1 MTKKLNIHIYPS
13 TLSNESRI
21 EKEVMSLIKLKI
33 VDQIIVL
40 GYNDGNL
47 ERETTFSESIKFI
60 RINTLLSKSQ
70 LSFLRHLLFL
80 EFSIRAFFFI
90 FRAKVK
96 IINCHSIHVLP
107 IGILL
112 RFLKKTKVIYD
123 AHELETE
130 VSGSKG
136 IKKIFAKR
144 VERFC
149 IKYVDY
155 TIVVNESIKQWYI
168 KTYNIKKIDVI
179 RNIPIN
185 NCTFNSKTDIFRSTF
200 NIPEGDLVF
209 IYQGLLSATRG
220 VNIVIEAFEKNE
232 NSNKHIIFLGFG
244 PLEGV
249 IKELSITKKLIHF
262 MPKVSP
268 AEVPK
273 YTSSADIGIHM
284 ILNTC
289 LNHYYCL
296 PNKLF
301 EYYLNGLPVI
311 VSGFP
316 ELEKIVKDNDI
327 GWLIEPS
334 VEGLLSV
341 INNIDSSAILKKRDN
356 IKRTNRKFD
365 WIIEEKKYVSVYSSL
380 SI

>member
-1 MTKKLNIHIYPS
+1 
-13 TLSNESRI
+13 
-21 EKEVMSLIKLKI
+21 
-33 VDQIIVL
+33 
-40 GYNDGNL
+40 
-47 ERETTFSESIKFI
+47 
-60 RINTLLSKSQ
+60 
-70 LSFLRHLLFL
+70 
-80 EFSIRAFFFI
+80 
-90 FRAKVK
+90 VK